1 MHLDGG
7 RGDVA
12 NVRVLVIFSLF
23 LYAFSFFNLLL
34 FHFLGSLWLEQLIL
48 LLLGHNN
55 VTFGLISHI
64 NSFDLVVL
72 ALVDVF
78 ECEHC
83 FLAHQG
89 DLFVG
94 PNFGAV
100 VPLLLDLVLK
110 LFDGILKFLGVVL
123 ALLRTLQE
131 ELSLFVELGL
141 HLLLDYHLLLHA
153 LDELAP

>member
-1 MHLDGG
+1 MTHFVLEQLAHLLVELLLVVDLPLQVLNLNLVQLHGG

-12 NVRVLVIFSLF
+12 NVRVLVIFGLF
-23 LYAFSFFNLLL
+23 LNAFSFFNLPL
-34 FHFLGSLWLEQLIL
+34 FHFLASLGLKQLIL

-100 VPLLLDLVLK
+100 IPLLLDLVL
-110 LFDGILKFLGVVL
+110 
-123 ALLRTLQE
+123 
-131 ELSLFVELGL
+131 
-141 HLLLDYHLLLHA
+141 
-153 LDELAP
+153 